1 MTRRWLVAVGSAA
14 AMLSLLACAH
24 KAVPLSKDRLRP
36 RLQKIASLNDRQILL
51 TFSEEIDTS
60 SLKVDNIAIASQAD
74 TSETLTVIT
83 LYSSLSASEII
94 AVTEQQEV
102 KTYLASGFVADMGQ
116 NTGTF
121 KKTFIGS
128 NRPDTVRPWL
138 TSYGR
143 GYKNPGFRMKFAKAM
158 DTTSSSLHFR
168 ILPRKDLVPLWSDHQ
183 NLTLIPR
190 SVEDSLRFDTTYYC
204 YCTTASDLSGNPV
217 LPFIISITP
226 DTVYKPFM
234 LKGKAVTDDSTALD
248 GLVILKRS
256 LPVAIARLDK
266 GVFAFEV
273 RDSSEYTALVI
284 AAGLLGEAPVS
295 LGLDNTV
302 PLNPGQCDIDT
313 IID

>member
-1 MTRRWLVAVGSAA
+1 
-14 AMLSLLACAH
+14 
-24 KAVPLSKDRLRP
+24 
-36 RLQKIASLNDRQILL
+36 
-51 TFSEEIDTS
+51 
-60 SLKVDNIAIASQAD
+60 
-74 TSETLTVIT
+74 
-83 LYSSLSASEII
+83 
-94 AVTEQQEV
+94 
-102 KTYLASGFVADMGQ
+102 
-116 NTGTF
+116 
-121 KKTFIGS
+121 
-128 NRPDTVRPWL
+128 
-138 TSYGR
+138 
-143 GYKNPGFRMKFAKAM
+143 M
-158 DTTSSSLHFR
+158 D
-168 ILPRKDLVPLWSDHQ
+168 
-183 NLTLIPR
+183 
-190 SVEDSLRFDTTYYC
+190 DSLRFDTTYYC